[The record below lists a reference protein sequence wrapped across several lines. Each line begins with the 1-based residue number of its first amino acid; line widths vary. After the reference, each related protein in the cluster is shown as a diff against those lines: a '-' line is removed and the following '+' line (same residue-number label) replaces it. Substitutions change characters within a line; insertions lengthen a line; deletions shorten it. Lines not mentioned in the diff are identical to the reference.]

1 MLASLNGVTKYFGD
15 KLILSGVELT
25 IEDNDRIGLIGAN
38 GIGKST
44 LLNIL
49 CQKLLPDEG
58 SVNITNGVT
67 IGFLEQNSGLLWDS
81 TIYAEMRN
89 VFKTLLHTEEKLRHM
104 EREMAEDVHKEGYAK
119 LCEEYSRLSSW
130 FEARDGYHIDVKI
143 KTVLNG
149 MGFEEKAYDM
159 PISALSGG
167 EKTRLAI
174 ARLLLEEPGLLIL
187 DEPTNH
193 LDFRTL
199 LWLEDYLKEYKGG
212 LLVVSHDRYFLDK
225 MVQKTWEIE
234 NRKVV
239 SYPGNY
245 TKYKALRA
253 ERYKRMQKEYEA
265 QQQKINAM
273 REYAEKNIVRATTS
287 NMAKS
292 RLHQLAHIEVLEKPV
307 DRTPTP
313 HFRFAYE
320 KKPVKDLL
328 AVKNLTLTAGQG
340 EDRVVLSRN
349 ISFELKRGEKAALIG
364 PNGVGKST
372 LLKTLLGDLSAEGEI
387 IWGDRVEI
395 GYYDQENLT
404 LNPENTALQE
414 IWDRF
419 PRLAQYEARGLLG
432 QVLITGD
439 KAFQKI
445 GLLSGGERARVAMAV
460 LMGQHANMLVLDEPT
475 NHLDLQS
482 KEELEKALS
491 AFEGTLLFVSHDRYF
506 LNRIPQ
512 KIIELRKDGLSVYPG
527 GFDDYLSAL
536 REKENA
542 ALPEPSLSKP
552 AAEKAGYR
560 SRQERAEQTKRRAQ
574 IRRLEEMIETSEAE
588 IRRLEEEIFL
598 PETGSDYQKLTAL
611 CARLEE
617 EKALHDSYFSEWAGL
632 SEGFSSIDRE

>member
-15 KLILSGVELT
+15 KLILDGVELT
-25 IEDNDRIGLIGAN
+25 IENNDRIGLIGAN

-49 CQKLLPDEG
+49 CQKLMPDEG

-67 IGFLEQNSGLLWDS
+67 IGFLEQNSGLLRDS
-81 TIYAEMRN
+81 TIYAEMQS
-89 VFKTLLHTEEKLRHM
+89 VFAKLLRTEEKLRGM
-104 EREMAEDVHKEGYAK
+104 EREMAENIHKEGYK
-119 LCEEYSRLSSW
+119 SLCEEYSRLSSW

-149 MGFEEKAYDM
+149 MGFEQKAYDM

-174 ARLLLEEPGLLIL
+174 ARLLLEEPDLLIL

-199 LWLEDYLKEYKGG
+199 IWLEDYLKEYKGG

-225 MVQKTWEIE
+225 MVGQIWEIE

-245 TKYKALRA
+245 TKYKLLRA
-253 ERYKRMQKEYEA
+253 ERYQRMQKEYEA
-265 QQQKINAM
+265 QQLKINAM

-292 RLHQLAHIEVLEKPV
+292 RLHQLEHIEVLKKPV
-307 DRTPTP
+307 ERTPTP
-313 HFRFAYE
+313 HFRFCFE

-328 AVKNLTLTAGQG
+328 MVKNLTLTAGEG
-340 EDRVVLSRN
+340 EEKIILSRN
-349 ISFELKRGEKAALIG
+349 INFELKRGEKVALIG
-364 PNGVGKST
+364 PNGIGKST
-372 LLKTLLGDLSAEGEI
+372 LLKTVLSYLPADGEI
-387 IWGDRVEI
+387 LWGDRVEI
-395 GYYDQENLT
+395 SYYEQENLT
-404 LNPENTALQE
+404 LNPENTALEE

-439 KAFQKI
+439 NAFKKI
-445 GLLSGGERARVAMAV
+445 GVLSGGERARVALAV
-460 LMGQHANMLVLDEPT
+460 LMGEHANTLILDEPT

-482 KEELEKALS
+482 KEELEKALT

-506 LNRIPQ
+506 LNRIPT
-512 KIIELRKDGLSVYPG
+512 KIFELHKEGLNVYPG
-527 GFDDYLSAL
+527 GFDDYLAAAQ
-536 REKENA
+536 EKENA
-542 ALPEPSLSKP
+542 PFLKP
-552 AAEKAGYR
+552 KIEKKPLDNGGYR
-560 SRQERAEQTKRRAQ
+560 SKQERAEQTKRRAR
-574 IRRLEEMIETSEAE
+574 IRQLEEMIEKNETE
-588 IRRLEEEIFL
+588 IRELETEIAL
-598 PETGSDYQKLTAL
+598 PETGTDYEKLTAL
-611 CARLEE
+611 CKKLEE
-617 EKALHDSYFSEWAGL
+617 IKALHDGYFSEWAAL
-632 SEGFSSIDRE
+632 SEESPST